1 MSQYVS
7 VELRRAIRNQFHNR
21 CAYCETA
28 EHLTVAIFEVEH
40 IVPRAKSG
48 ETVLENLCLACPS
61 CNRYKNI
68 QQTAIDPQTKQNVP
82 LFHPQKDSWQAH
94 FSWHEHGTEIIG
106 LTPTGRATISA
117 LRMNRPQL
125 VRVRK
130 MWVAMAEHPPS

>member
-28 EHLTVAIFEVEH
+28 EYLTVAIFEVEH
-40 IVPRAKSG
+40 IVPRAKNG

-61 CNRYKNI
+61 CNRYKSI
-68 QQTAIDPQTKQNVP
+68 QQTAVDPQTKQNVP
-82 LFHPQKDSWQAH
+82 LFHPQEDSWQTH
-94 FSWHEHGTEIIG
+94 FSWHENGTEIIG